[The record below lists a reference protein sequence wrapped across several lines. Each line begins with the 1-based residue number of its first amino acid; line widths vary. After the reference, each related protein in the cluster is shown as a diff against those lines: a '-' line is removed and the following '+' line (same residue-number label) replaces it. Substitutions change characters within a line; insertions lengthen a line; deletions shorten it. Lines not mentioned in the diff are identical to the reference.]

1 MYASIRS
8 TLTMGTAAVVGAG
21 ALALNP
27 ITQAQ
32 VSLPS
37 LPAVSAANV
46 ELAALSFS
54 DGLIGTLGSVF
65 NLLATNTYDIS
76 SFDSPAINWGPY
88 ALPFSGAL
96 TVNDALGIGGVYP
109 GTAQLGGYSK
119 VGLIPQIIADGLPIL
134 SQVGSNVGD
143 YVSTAIADL
152 TSGDIL
158 GGLTYAVSGVIA
170 RGGAVLGVLPS
181 ILAGLGGSIIGGV
194 KVVFDKV
201 VQMITNVVTS
211 LSTFDVLGAVGAVRS
226 GLLGPSGIPGALVN
240 LTIGAGVQTGPV
252 DFPQDIPA
260 NFVPSTRTVV
270 QQGVKAIAGALATPV
285 PVTAVPLASARS
297 AAKSAASAR
306 AAVAAPDVSAPA
318 AAPAVQDSDAPAV
331 SDVAPASASEAAAAD
346 VAASAAPVK
355 AEKPVKNRAARA
367 VARSAAGR

>member
-1 MYASIRS
+1 
-8 TLTMGTAAVVGAG
+8 MGTAAVVGAG

-32 VSLPS
+32 VSLPA

-46 ELAALSFS
+46 ELAALSLS

-76 SFDSPAINWGPY
+76 SNDSPAINWGPY
-88 ALPFSGAL
+88 ALPFQGA
-96 TVNDALGIGGVYP
+96 TTINDVMGIGGVYP
-109 GTAQLGGYSK
+109 GDAVLGGYSK

-134 SQVGSNVGD
+134 SQVGSNIGD

-158 GGLTYAVSGVIA
+158 GGLTYAIAGVIA
-170 RGGAVLGVLPS
+170 RGGAVLGVLPT
-181 ILAGLGGSIIGGV
+181 ILTNLAGSVVGGV
-194 KVVFDKV
+194 GVVIDKV
-201 VQMITNVVTS
+201 VQLVTSVVTS
-211 LSTFDVLGAVGAVRS
+211 LSTFDVVGAVGALRS

-240 LTIGAGVQTGPV
+240 LTIGAGVQTGPT
-252 DFPQDIPA
+252 DFPDDIA
-260 NFVPSTRTVV
+260 TTFVPSTRTVV

-285 PVTAVPLASARS
+285 PVRCGNCNGAPLASARS

-306 AAVAAPDVSAPA
+306 VAVAAPDVSAPA
-318 AAPAVQDSDAPAV
+318 AARAAQDSDAPAV
-331 SDVAPASASEAAAAD
+331 SDVAPAPATEAAAAD

-367 VARSAAGR
+367 GARSAASR

>member
-8 TLTMGTAAVVGAG
+8 TLTMGTAAVVGAS

-32 VSLPS
+32 VSLPA

-46 ELAALSFS
+46 ELAALSLS

-76 SFDSPAINWGPY
+76 SNDSPAINWGPY
-88 ALPFSGAL
+88 ALPFQGAL
-96 TVNDALGIGGVYP
+96 TINDVLGIGGVYP
-109 GTAQLGGYSK
+109 GTAVLGGYSK

-134 SQVGSNVGD
+134 SQVGSNIGD

-158 GGLTYAVSGVIA
+158 GGLTYAIAGVIA
-170 RGGAVLGVLPS
+170 RGGAVLGVLPT
-181 ILAGLGGSIIGGV
+181 ILTNLAGSVVGGV
-194 KVVFDKV
+194 GVVIDKV
-201 VQMITNVVTS
+201 VQLVTSVVTS
-211 LSTFDVLGAVGAVRS
+211 LSTFDVVGAVGALRS

-252 DFPQDIPA
+252 DFPEDIA
-260 NFVPSTRTVV
+260 DNFVPSTRTVV

-285 PVTAVPLASARS
+285 PVNAAPLASARS
-297 AAKSAASAR
+297 AASAR
-306 AAVAAPDVSAPA
+306 VAVAAPDVSAPA
-318 AAPAVQDSDAPAV
+318 AARAVQDSDASAV

-367 VARSAAGR
+367 GARSAASR